1 LVNDVILY
9 RDRQIGNVRRRK
21 VMHRPGPKRCGLLI
35 ILAIL
40 AVLVGQ
46 TRADPLPGALG
57 FQARR
62 WQLIGPPGGE
72 EVFDIDVDPNDPTRL
87 YATTRAGVYRST
99 DGGVN
104 WSLSRAGFYRQL
116 VIDPQNGN
124 NVYVCPGVCKSTN
137 GGEGWN
143 CTSDG
148 MTDPNTASLA
158 IAASSPSTLF
168 AGSF

>member
-1 LVNDVILY
+1 MFQLES
-9 RDRQIGNVRRRK
+9 
-21 VMHRPGPKRCGLLI
+21 KRHPLLI
-35 ILAIL
+35 ALAIL

-46 TRADPLPGALG
+46 AWAEPVPRALG
-57 FQARR
+57 SQARQ

-72 EVFDIDVDPNDPTRL
+72 EVFDIDVDPSDPTRL

-104 WSLSRAGFYRQL
+104 WSLSRAAFSREL
-116 VIDPQNGN
+116 VIDPQNGD

-143 CTSDG
+143 CTSEG
-148 MTDPNTASLA
+148 MTDTNTASLA
-158 IAASSPSTLF
+158 IAASSPNTLF